1 MGSWAIRVVRVLM
14 KVRLGCFVRWLNE
27 PMQKPAVRQAG
38 ESSRDEGDLALRLL
52 LQRYSVSAKHLRA
65 PGPTED
71 EVWTMAMAA
80 LRAPDRHKRRPFR
93 FVIVRGEGLQRMAAL
108 FEDYGR
114 RKGKA
119 GAELEAERVRATK
132 APLAVAVIAR
142 VDDNDPE
149 VAAHEQWIC
158 IGGAIGNALMALH
171 FMGYG
176 AKMVSGGRVEDPAIR
191 RAFCREGEKLVGWIV
206 AGTPDAPPEPRGEV
220 DPICV
225 LEHFRGAAKP
235 S

>member
-1 MGSWAIRVVRVLM
+1 M
-14 KVRLGCFVRWLNE
+14 
-27 PMQKPAVRQAG
+27 PHPG
-38 ESSRDEGDLALRLL
+38 ESSRHEGDIALGLL
-52 LQRYSVSAKHLRA
+52 LQRYSVSAKRLRA

-71 EVWTMAMAA
+71 EVWTVAMAA

-93 FVIVRGEGLQRMAAL
+93 FVIVRGEGLEHLAAL

-114 RKGKA
+114 RKGKS
-119 GAELEAERVRATK
+119 GAELEAERARATK
-132 APLAVAVIAR
+132 APLAMAVIAR
-142 VDDNDPE
+142 VDARDPE

-176 AKMVSGGRVEDPAIR
+176 AKMVSGARVEDPVIR
-191 RAFCREGEKLVGWIV
+191 QAFCREGEALVGWIV
-206 AGTPDAPPEPRGEV
+206 AGTPAFPPEPRGEV

-225 LEHFRGAAKP
+225 LEDFGPVRT
-235 S
+235 